1 MISTIK
7 RLFKIKGDPIT
18 KERIRL
24 LISNDASLLYI
35 KKINSEN
42 EENLVKLRDNLKIL
56 TS

>member
-7 RLFKIKGDPIT
+7 RLFKIKSDPIT
-18 KERIRL
+18 KERIKL
-24 LISNDASLLYI
+24 LINNDASLLYI

-42 EENLVKLRDNLKIL
+42 EENLVKLRDDLRIL